1 MEKPIIIVMFKD
13 YSSIAEEVKR
23 KMKNPDKPKES
34 GETVSI
40 HQFDMLSQSYEEK
53 FAECEILK
61 AENRKLT
68 AELSK
73 YRYFIECQKNEI
85 EKL

>member
-1 MEKPIIIVMFKD
+1 MKTLIITVMPEDLKTNGKLEKEIDK
-13 YSSIAEEVKR
+13 SEE
-23 KMKNPDKPKES
+23 DS

-40 HQFDMLSQSYEEK
+40 HQFDMLSQAYEEK

>member
-1 MEKPIIIVMFKD
+1 MGILIIAPMFGFDNEVEKETKIQDIQ
-13 YSSIAEEVKR
+13 EEYDEV
-23 KMKNPDKPKES
+23 
-34 GETVSI
+34 VSI
-40 HQFDMLSQSYEEK
+40 HQFDMLSQAYEEK
-53 FAECEILK
+53 FAECERLK